1 MFEVLLKQLALML
14 LYMIPGYVLYK
25 KKLLTDGGVKDLGR
39 LLLYVILPAAVIN
52 SYNMDFTAEKAVGL
66 GISFV
71 LAVLVVLVAVLLSK
85 LCFPKMPIEH
95 FGAAFSNAGFMGI
108 PLVKAVLGDEAVYY
122 AAAFVA
128 IVNIL
133 QWTYGVFAM
142 TGRKEEISPKKV
154 LTNPILISFFIGLIV
169 FFLPMR
175 LPSLVT
181 GFLSSLA
188 SMTAPVAMTMTG
200 VYLAQ
205 MKLKDIFTD
214 KLSYTTSLVRLALIP
229 LATVVLLWLMPFGSF
244 ACKAT
249 LLIVAAAPIGTNV
262 AVYAQLWNMDS
273 ARATREVVMSTL
285 LSILTMPLIIQLFET
300 LAA

>member
-14 LYMIPGYVLYK
+14 LYMIPGFILYK
-25 KKLLTDGGVKDLGR
+25 KKLLTDAGVKDLGR

-52 SYNMDFTAEKAVGL
+52 SYNMEFTKEKAIGL
-66 GISFV
+66 AISFG
-71 LAVLVVLVAVLLSK
+71 LAVIVVLIAVLLSK
-85 LCFPKMPIEH
+85 VCFWKKPIEH

-108 PLVKAVLGDEAVYY
+108 PLVKAVLGDGAVYY

-133 QWTYGVFAM
+133 QWTYGVYAM

-154 LTNPILISFFIGLIV
+154 ITNPILISFFVGLLV
-169 FFLPMR
+169 FFVPVQM
-175 LPSLVT
+175 PSLVT

-205 MKLKDIFTD
+205 LKLSKIFTD
-214 KLSYTTSLVRLALIP
+214 PLSYATSAVRLALIP
-229 LATVVLLWLMPFGSF
+229 LATLLVLWLLPFGSF
-244 ACKAT
+244 DSKAT

-273 ARATREVVMSTL
+273 ARATREVVLSTL
-285 LSILTMPLIIQLFET
+285 LSILTMPLIIELFER